1 VISTVMLV
9 WIAVMFVFPMILFA
23 QDAGSETS
31 SPATTGD
38 PWDRAVEAVQY
49 RRHGEA
55 IPLLRLVAGRPGEH
69 RTEAY
74 RLLAH
79 ALEQDGRLDDVEATL
94 RAAIDET
101 DVDEAGRLAFD
112 LAAFFQR
119 HERPAEAE
127 QMYTEAL
134 RFDGSLAPAYLN
146 RANVRVE
153 AGTYPEAVEDYE
165 LYLALRP
172 RSAQRPQ
179 VEQMIALLQQEIEA
193 EEARLAAE
201 ERRRAEEEEEQRIA
215 AEERRRR
222 EEAEREAAA
231 ARREEM
237 LSSVLESLGNAQEGT
252 ESFELE
258 SEEIQDYEEEIDIL
272 D

>member
-1 VISTVMLV
+1 MLV
-9 WIAVMFVFPMILFA
+9 WIAVMFVFPMNLLA
-23 QDAGSETS
+23 QEAGSGTS
-31 SPATTGD
+31 APATDGD
-38 PWDRAVEAVQY
+38 PWDRAVAAVQY
-49 RRHGEA
+49 RRHAEA
-55 IPLLRLVAGRPGEH
+55 IPLLRLVAGQPGEH
-69 RTEAY
+69 RAEAY

-79 ALEQDGRLDDVEATL
+79 ALEQEGRLDDAEATL
-94 RAAIDET
+94 RNGIDDT
-101 DVDEAGRLAFD
+101 DITDNEAGRLAFD

-127 QMYTEAL
+127 EMYTEAL
-134 RFDGSLAPAYLN
+134 RFDGSVAPAYLN

-153 AGTYPEAVEDYE
+153 AGSYPDAVEDYE

-179 VEQMIALLQQEIEA
+179 VEQMIALLQEEIEA
-193 EEARLAAE
+193 EEARRVAE
-201 ERRRAEEEEEQRIA
+201 ERRRAEEEEERRVA
-215 AEERRRR
+215 EEERRRR

-237 LSSVLESLGNAQEGT
+237 LSSVLESLGNAQEET

-258 SEEIQDYEEEIDIL
+258 GEEIRDYEEEIDIL

>member
-1 VISTVMLV
+1 M
-9 WIAVMFVFPMILFA
+9 MFVVPMTLAA
-23 QDAGSETS
+23 QQAESGAS
-31 SPATTGD
+31 SSGATGD

-49 RRHGEA
+49 RRHAEA
-55 IPLLRLVAGRPGEH
+55 IPLLRLVAGSAGEH
-69 RTEAY
+69 RAEAY

-79 ALEQDGRLDDVEATL
+79 SLEQEGRLDEAEATL
-94 RAAIDET
+94 RTAIGET
-101 DVDEAGRLAFD
+101 DVTDVEAGRLAFD

-119 HERPAEAE
+119 HDRPADAE
-127 QMYTEAL
+127 EMYSETL
-134 RFDGSLAPAYLN
+134 RFDGSVAPAYLN

-153 AGTYPEAVEDYE
+153 AGSYPEAVDDYE

-172 RSAQRPQ
+172 RSAQRAQ

-193 EEARLAAE
+193 EEARRAAE
-201 ERRRAEEEEEQRIA
+201 ERRRAEEEEAQRIA
-215 AEERRRR
+215 EEERRRK
-222 EEAEREAAA
+222 EEAERQAAA

-237 LSSVLESLGNAQEGT
+237 LSSVLESLGNAQQES

-258 SEEIQDYEEEIDIL
+258 GEEVQDYEEEIDIL